1 LPTLSDVSQ
10 AAADTLYPERSR
22 VFENL
27 GLRASSGSAIW
38 PAQLEKPCA

>member
-1 LPTLSDVSQ
+1 MSAFEQ

-27 GLRASSGSAIW
+27 GMTASMLR
-38 PAQLEKPCA
+38 PA